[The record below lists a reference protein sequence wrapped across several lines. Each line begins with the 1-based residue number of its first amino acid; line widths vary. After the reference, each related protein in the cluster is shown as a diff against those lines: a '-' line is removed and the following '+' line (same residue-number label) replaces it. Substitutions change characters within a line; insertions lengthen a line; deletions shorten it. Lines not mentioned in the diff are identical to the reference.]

1 MKKLIYQVILVFIC
15 SVTSFFSYSQDMGDA
30 KLLNSSEDWKGFSFS
45 LSAQAYT
52 SIFDINNRENSA
64 RLGFFSLRSR
74 AYITKRFLAKAEVFL
89 HPEDRTNL
97 MRIPEHINRQFSF
110 GWMSEAG
117 VGIGFGMENGDRY
130 FGTGHEH
137 DSTWH
142 NLRFRAPGQTNYKF
156 VQDLY
161 VRQFGNIYHL
171 SLNVGMN
178 YLTESSWKDTQ
189 LRNPRNTESMHY
201 VDFEWRLLFAPKM
214 QYDHFA
220 MVQPPYAEEAVM
232 YESNDL
238 KRSKFGT
245 SFLVHVKMPSR
256 IILNFELGL
265 KPGLKNRWADYKMFT
280 NIFLMAGVG
289 YGLDAFY

>member
-1 MKKLIYQVILVFIC
+1 
-15 SVTSFFSYSQDMGDA
+15 
-30 KLLNSSEDWKGFSFS
+30 
-45 LSAQAYT
+45 
-52 SIFDINNRENSA
+52 
-64 RLGFFSLRSR
+64 
-74 AYITKRFLAKAEVFL
+74 
-89 HPEDRTNL
+89 
-97 MRIPEHINRQFSF
+97 
-110 GWMSEAG
+110 
-117 VGIGFGMENGDRY
+117 
-130 FGTGHEH
+130 
-137 DSTWH
+137 
-142 NLRFRAPGQTNYKF
+142 
-156 VQDLY
+156 
-161 VRQFGNIYHL
+161 
-171 SLNVGMN
+171 
-178 YLTESSWKDTQ
+178 
-189 LRNPRNTESMHY
+189 MHY

-232 YESNDL
+232 YESSDV

>member
-97 MRIPEHINRQFSF
+97 MSIPEHINRQFSF

-156 VQDLY
+156 IRGLVCPSIWQ
-161 VRQFGNIYHL
+161 HL
-171 SLNVGMN
+171 SCLVECWNEFSDGEFVEG
-178 YLTESSWKDTQ
+178 YAASKSAK
-189 LRNPRNTESMHY
+189 Y
-201 VDFEWRLLFAPKM
+201 GVDALCGF
-214 QYDHFA
+214 
-220 MVQPPYAEEAVM
+220 
-232 YESNDL
+232 
-238 KRSKFGT
+238 
-245 SFLVHVKMPSR
+245 
-256 IILNFELGL
+256 
-265 KPGLKNRWADYKMFT
+265 
-280 NIFLMAGVG
+280 
-289 YGLDAFY
+289 